1 MAVHASARRIVA
13 RRTLALLRLAA
24 LAAPVLVL
32 AGPAL
37 TATASAAAPTSVT
50 EHTNLT
56 SVEHEVM
63 CVTCKIP
70 LQVAKSVQAN
80 REREYIQ
87 SLVARGLTKEQVK
100 QELVAQYGE
109 AVLANPPAHGF
120 NLTVYLV
127 PLAVVLGLIA
137 LIATLLP
144 TWRRHARAQGPT
156 AVSERLDP
164 ADTARL
170 DADLSRFD

>member
-1 MAVHASARRIVA
+1 MAARPGARRVVA
-13 RRTLALLRLAA
+13 RRTLTLLCLAA
-24 LAAPVLVL
+24 LAAPTLVL

-37 TATASAAAPTSVT
+37 TSTAAAAPVKQL
-50 EHTNLT
+50 TNLT

-87 SLVARGLTKEQVK
+87 SLVDQGLTKAQVK
-100 QELVAQYGE
+100 QELVNQYGE

-137 LIATLLP
+137 LVATLLP
-144 TWRRHARAQGPT
+144 AWRRHARAQGPLT
-156 AVSERLDP
+156 VDQRLDP

>member
-1 MAVHASARRIVA
+1 
-13 RRTLALLRLAA
+13 
-24 LAAPVLVL
+24 
-32 AGPAL
+32 
-37 TATASAAAPTSVT
+37 
-50 EHTNLT
+50 
-56 SVEHEVM
+56 M

-87 SLVARGLTKEQVK
+87 MLVDQGLTKAQVK
-100 QELVAQYGE
+100 QELVNQYGE

-137 LIATLLP
+137 LVATLLP
-144 TWRRHARAQGPT
+144 AWRRHARAQGPQT
-156 AVSERLDP
+156 VRERLDP

>member
-1 MAVHASARRIVA
+1 MTGRPGARRVVA
-13 RRTLALLRLAA
+13 RRVRTLLCLAA
-24 LAAPVLVL
+24 LAAPTLVL

-37 TATASAAAPTSVT
+37 TSTATAAPKQLTS
-50 EHTNLT
+50 LT

-80 REREYIQ
+80 REREYIT
-87 SLVARGLTKEQVK
+87 SLVDQGLTKAQVK
-100 QELVAQYGE
+100 QELVNQYGE

-127 PLAVVLGLIA
+127 PLAVVLGLLA
-137 LIATLLP
+137 LVATVLP
-144 TWRRHARAQGPT
+144 AWRRHARAQGPLT
-156 AVSERLDP
+156 VGERLDP

>member
-1 MAVHASARRIVA
+1 MAARAPARRIVA
-13 RRTLALLRLAA
+13 KRTLALLCVAA
-24 LAAPVLVL
+24 LAAPALVL

-37 TATASAAAPTSVT
+37 TSTAAAATVRQQ
-50 EHTNLT
+50 TNLT
-56 SVEHEVM
+56 AVEHEVM

-87 SLVARGLTKEQVK
+87 SLVEKGLTREQVK

-144 TWRRHARAQGPT
+144 AWRRHARAQGPLP
-156 AVSERLDP
+156 VSERLDP

>member
-1 MAVHASARRIVA
+1 M
-13 RRTLALLRLAA
+13 LALLGVAT
-24 LAAPVLVL
+24 LAAPALVL
-32 AGPAL
+32 AGPTL
-37 TATASAAAPTSVT
+37 TSTATAASVT
-50 EHTNLT
+50 IKTTLP

-70 LQVAKSVQAN
+70 LQVAKSVQAT

-87 SLVARGLTKEQVK
+87 SLINRGFTKEQVK
-100 QELVAQYGE
+100 QELVNQYGE
-109 AVLANPPAHGF
+109 AVLADPPAHGF
-120 NLTVYLV
+120 NLTLFLV

-137 LIATLLP
+137 LVATVLP
-144 TWRRHARAQGPT
+144 AWRRHARAQRAP